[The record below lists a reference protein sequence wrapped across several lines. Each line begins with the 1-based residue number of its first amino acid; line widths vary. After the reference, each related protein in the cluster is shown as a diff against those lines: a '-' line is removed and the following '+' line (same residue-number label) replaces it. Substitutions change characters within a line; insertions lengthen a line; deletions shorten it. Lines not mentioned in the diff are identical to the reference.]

1 MGNSQSSSIEEEY
14 SNYIKEQQ
22 RIIESQQAQIN
33 QLYQNQNQTIS
44 PQNTAPPPPP
54 EQPKKSKFEIIL
66 SVFGLDAN
74 YDEVSLKVIYKI
86 SSGTSPRCCRS
97 RKV

>member
-1 MGNSQSSSIEEEY
+1 MGTPQSSSIEEEY

-54 EQPKKSKFEIIL
+54 PEQPKKTKFEIIL

-74 YDEVSLKVIYKI
+74 YDEVSLKKVIYKI
-86 SSGTSPRCCRS
+86 SSGTSPR
-97 RKV
+97 